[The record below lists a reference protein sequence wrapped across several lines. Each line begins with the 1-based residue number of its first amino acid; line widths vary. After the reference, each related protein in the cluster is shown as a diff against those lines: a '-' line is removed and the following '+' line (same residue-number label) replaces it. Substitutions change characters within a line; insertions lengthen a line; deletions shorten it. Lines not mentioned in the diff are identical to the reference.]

1 MEKNIKIRVARAQ
14 DAEALARIYAYY
26 VEKTAITFEYEAP
39 DAAEM
44 ETRRKKIFEHYP
56 YLVAEQAGHVLGYA
70 YAHAFY
76 GRAAYAWSVEVSIYV
91 ASDARGQ
98 GLGRKLYAALEDA
111 LRGMDRRE
119 AALATRLCNGVLQNR
134 MLLDHWLSGFVRG
147 KLQPVVRD
155 ILRLAAYQLCFLDR
169 IPPSAAVN
177 EAVEQTR
184 RLANQQA
191 VRLVNGV
198 LRNLLRAMPL
208 ALPDDLSLRYSHPE
222 PIVRLFLAQFG
233 REETERILQTDN
245 EAPQTVLQVNPLRG
259 NAAALLEELPGAQP
273 HPWLPGCLTVSGP
286 VEQTAAFREGRVYV
300 QDAAAHLAVAVS
312 GIEPGMRVLDCCAA
326 PGGKSFAAALQMQDR
341 GTLYSCDIHPHRLD
355 LIERGAERLGIS
367 ILETHL
373 QDASQPVP
381 AWRSA
386 MDVVLADVPC
396 SGLGVIRKKPD
407 IRYHEPS
414 AELPALQRAILAQQ
428 AEYVRPGGVLLYS
441 TCTILRRENE
451 AVAEDFLRTHPD
463 FVPENAPWPEGSGIA
478 PGAMVTLLPGQHETD
493 GFFICKFRRKP

>member
-1 MEKNIKIRVARAQ
+1 MAGAR
-14 DAEALARIYAYY
+14 
-26 VEKTAITFEYEAP
+26 
-39 DAAEM
+39 DAALRALIAF
-44 ETRRKKIFEHYP
+44 RRD
-56 YLVAEQAGHVLGYA
+56 G
-70 YAHAFY
+70 
-76 GRAAYAWSVEVSIYV
+76 AWPES
-91 ASDARGQ
+91 
-98 GLGRKLYAALEDA
+98 ALKDA

-134 MLLDHWLSGFVRG
+134 MLLDYWLSGFVRG

-191 VRLVNGV
+191 ARLVNGV

-233 REETERILQTDN
+233 PEETERILQTDN

-286 VEQTAAFREGRVYV
+286 VEQAAAFREGRVYV

-312 GIEPGMRVLDCCAA
+312 GIEPGMRALDCCAA

-381 AWRSA
+381 AWRGA

-407 IRYHEPS
+407 IRYHEPFLRSRRNMS
-414 AELPALQRAILAQQ
+414 APAACCSTAPARSCAGKTRLWRRTSCARIRTSSRKTRRGQRAPA
-428 AEYVRPGGVLLYS
+428 S
-441 TCTILRRENE
+441 RRERWSRCFRGSMRQTASLSANSGGNLE
-451 AVAEDFLRTHPD
+451 RHQIHDAGGAGGRAES
-463 FVPENAPWPEGSGIA
+463 AW
-478 PGAMVTLLPGQHETD
+478 
-493 GFFICKFRRKP
+493 

>member
-1 MEKNIKIRVARAQ
+1 
-14 DAEALARIYAYY
+14 
-26 VEKTAITFEYEAP
+26 
-39 DAAEM
+39 
-44 ETRRKKIFEHYP
+44 
-56 YLVAEQAGHVLGYA
+56 
-70 YAHAFY
+70 
-76 GRAAYAWSVEVSIYV
+76 
-91 ASDARGQ
+91 
-98 GLGRKLYAALEDA
+98 
-111 LRGMDRRE
+111 
-119 AALATRLCNGVLQNR
+119 
-134 MLLDHWLSGFVRG
+134 
-147 KLQPVVRD
+147 
-155 ILRLAAYQLCFLDR
+155 
-169 IPPSAAVN
+169 
-177 EAVEQTR
+177 
-184 RLANQQA
+184 
-191 VRLVNGV
+191 
-198 LRNLLRAMPL
+198 MPL

-259 NAAALLEELPGAQP
+259 NADALLEELPGAQP

-286 VEQTAAFREGRVYV
+286 VEQTAAFHEGRVYV

-451 AVAEDFLRTHPD
+451 AVAEDFLHTHPD

>member
-1 MEKNIKIRVARAQ
+1 
-14 DAEALARIYAYY
+14 
-26 VEKTAITFEYEAP
+26 
-39 DAAEM
+39 
-44 ETRRKKIFEHYP
+44 
-56 YLVAEQAGHVLGYA
+56 
-70 YAHAFY
+70 
-76 GRAAYAWSVEVSIYV
+76 
-91 ASDARGQ
+91 
-98 GLGRKLYAALEDA
+98 
-111 LRGMDRRE
+111 
-119 AALATRLCNGVLQNR
+119 
-134 MLLDHWLSGFVRG
+134 MLLDYWLSGFVRG

-191 VRLVNGV
+191 ARLVNGV

-208 ALPDDLSLRYSHPE
+208 PLPDDLSLRYSHPE

-259 NAAALLEELPGAQP
+259 NAAALLEELPGAQA

-326 PGGKSFAAALQMQDR
+326 PGGKSFAAALQMQNR

-355 LIERGAERLGIS
+355 LIERGAERLG
-367 ILETHL
+367 HL
-373 QDASQPVP
+373 HSGDASAGCLAARARV
-381 AWRSA
+381 ARRDGRRA
-386 MDVVLADVPC
+386 GRCAVLRTRRYPEKAGYPLSRALGGAAPPC
-396 SGLGVIRKKPD
+396 SVP
-407 IRYHEPS
+407 
-414 AELPALQRAILAQQ
+414 
-428 AEYVRPGGVLLYS
+428 
-441 TCTILRRENE
+441 
-451 AVAEDFLRTHPD
+451 FLRSRR
-463 FVPENAPWPEGSGIA
+463 NMSAPAACCSTAPARSCAGKTRLWRRTSCARIRTSSRKTRRGQRGSGHRA
-478 PGAMVTLLPGQHETD
+478 GSDGHAASGAA
-493 GFFICKFRRKP
+493 

>member
-1 MEKNIKIRVARAQ
+1 MAGAR
-14 DAEALARIYAYY
+14 
-26 VEKTAITFEYEAP
+26 
-39 DAAEM
+39 DAALRALIAF
-44 ETRRKKIFEHYP
+44 RRD
-56 YLVAEQAGHVLGYA
+56 G
-70 YAHAFY
+70 
-76 GRAAYAWSVEVSIYV
+76 AWPES
-91 ASDARGQ
+91 
-98 GLGRKLYAALEDA
+98 ALKDV

-191 VRLVNGV
+191 ARLVNGV

-355 LIERGAERLGIS
+355 LIERGAERLGVS

-381 AWRSA
+381 AWRGA

-396 SGLGVIRKKPD
+396 SGLALSGKSRISAITSPRRSCPPCSAPFLRSRRNMSAPAACCSTAPARSCAGKTRLWRRTSCARIRTSSRKT
-407 IRYHEPS
+407 RRG
-414 AELPALQRAILAQQ
+414 QRAPA
-428 AEYVRPGGVLLYS
+428 S
-441 TCTILRRENE
+441 RRERWSRCFRGSMRQTASLSANSGGNLE
-451 AVAEDFLRTHPD
+451 RHQIHDAGGAGDRAESAR
-463 FVPENAPWPEGSGIA
+463 
-478 PGAMVTLLPGQHETD
+478 
-493 GFFICKFRRKP
+493 

>member
-1 MEKNIKIRVARAQ
+1 
-14 DAEALARIYAYY
+14 
-26 VEKTAITFEYEAP
+26 
-39 DAAEM
+39 
-44 ETRRKKIFEHYP
+44 
-56 YLVAEQAGHVLGYA
+56 
-70 YAHAFY
+70 
-76 GRAAYAWSVEVSIYV
+76 
-91 ASDARGQ
+91 
-98 GLGRKLYAALEDA
+98 
-111 LRGMDRRE
+111 MDRRE

-134 MLLDHWLSGFVRG
+134 MLLDYWLSGFVRG

-169 IPPSAAVN
+169 VPPSAAVN

-191 VRLVNGV
+191 ARLVNGV

-233 REETERILQTDN
+233 PEETERILKTDN

-286 VEQTAAFREGRVYV
+286 VEQTAAFHEGRVYV

-312 GIEPGMRVLDCCAA
+312 GIEPGCACLTA
-326 PGGKSFAAALQMQDR
+326 ARRRAAELCRCPADGGPRHAVFLR
-341 GTLYSCDIHPHRLD
+341 YPPHRLD

-381 AWRSA
+381 AWHSA
-386 MDVVLADVPC
+386 MDVVLADAVLRTRRYPE
-396 SGLGVIRKKPD
+396 KPD

-414 AELPALQRAILAQQ
+414 AELPALQRAILRSRRNMSAT
-428 AEYVRPGGVLLYS
+428 AACCS
-441 TCTILRRENE
+441 TAPARSCAGKTRLWRRTSCARIRTSSRKR
-451 AVAEDFLRTHPD
+451 AVARGLRHR
-463 FVPENAPWPEGSGIA
+463 AGSDGHA
-478 PGAMVTLLPGQHETD
+478 ASGAA
-493 GFFICKFRRKP
+493 

>member
-1 MEKNIKIRVARAQ
+1 MAGAR
-14 DAEALARIYAYY
+14 
-26 VEKTAITFEYEAP
+26 
-39 DAAEM
+39 DAALRALIAF
-44 ETRRKKIFEHYP
+44 RRD
-56 YLVAEQAGHVLGYA
+56 G
-70 YAHAFY
+70 
-76 GRAAYAWSVEVSIYV
+76 AWPES
-91 ASDARGQ
+91 
-98 GLGRKLYAALEDA
+98 ALKDA

-191 VRLVNGV
+191 ARLVNGV

-259 NAAALLEELPGAQP
+259 NADALLEELPGAQP

-286 VEQTAAFREGRVYV
+286 VEQTAAFHEGRVYV

-414 AELPALQRAILAQQ
+414 AELP
-428 AEYVRPGGVLLYS
+428 VRVP
-441 TCTILRRENE
+441 
-451 AVAEDFLRTHPD
+451 HPSLHK
-463 FVPENAPWPEGSGIA
+463 PP
-478 PGAMVTLLPGQHETD
+478 
-493 GFFICKFRRKP
+493 RKWTS